1 VKRIAMSRRKRIVFS
16 IGTRPEAI
24 KMAPVYLAVKAS
36 SDMEA
41 ILLSTAQH
49 RQLLDQ
55 VLSVFGIEPDVDLN
69 LMSPNQGL
77 SEISAKILTETQK
90 VLSSLKP
97 DAILVHG
104 DTATCLFSALAAFY
118 ERIPTGHVEAGLRT
132 YDFDAPWPEE
142 MNRRLA
148 DPVCRW
154 CFAPTERA
162 RQNLLRE
169 GISEQQ
175 IYITGNTAVDGLFL
189 GLEKLGS
196 RPAVIPGLEPG
207 CLDGKRLILATGHRR
222 ESFGVQMEQICRAF
236 RQIVDENPDCVLVYP
251 VHLNPHV
258 QRPVRQLLGEHP
270 RIFLIEPVEYL
281 PFIDLMRRSTLIIT
295 DSGGI
300 QEEAPSLQKPV
311 LITRRTTER
320 PEAVENGLARIVG
333 TETDNIVCQANRLL
347 ADSLEYQRMIGIH
360 NPFGD
365 GRASE
370 RILGILRDTL

>member
-1 VKRIAMSRRKRIVFS
+1 MSRKKRIVIS

-24 KMAPVYLAVKAS
+24 KMAPVYLAIKAS
-36 SDMEA
+36 QDLEA
-41 ILLSTAQH
+41 VLLSTAQH

-55 VLSVFGIEPDVDLN
+55 VLSVFGIQPDVDLN
-69 LMSPNQGL
+69 LMSPNQRL

-90 VLSSLKP
+90 VLSSMKP

-118 ERIPTGHVEAGLRT
+118 ERIPIGHVEAGLRT

-142 MNRRLA
+142 MNRRLV
-148 DPVCRW
+148 DPICRW

-169 GISEQQ
+169 GISEHH

-189 GLEKLGS
+189 GLEKLGR
-196 RPAVIPGLEPG
+196 RPPSIPGLEPG
-207 CLDGKRLILATGHRR
+207 CLDGKRLILVTGHRR

-236 RQIVDENPDCVLVYP
+236 RRIMDDNSDCVLVYP

-270 RIFLIEPVEYL
+270 RILLIEPVEYL

-333 TETDNIVCQANRLL
+333 TETENIVNQANRLL
-347 ADSLEYQRMIGIH
+347 TDAREYQKMIGIQ

-370 RILGILRDTL
+370 RIVSILRATL

>member
-1 VKRIAMSRRKRIVFS
+1 
-16 IGTRPEAI
+16 
-24 KMAPVYLAVKAS
+24 
-36 SDMEA
+36 
-41 ILLSTAQH
+41 
-49 RQLLDQ
+49 
-55 VLSVFGIEPDVDLN
+55 
-69 LMSPNQGL
+69 MSPNQGL

-148 DPVCRW
+148 DPICRW

-207 CLDGKRLILATGHRR
+207 SLDGKRLILATGHRR

-258 QRPVRQLLGEHP
+258 QRPVRQLLGDHP